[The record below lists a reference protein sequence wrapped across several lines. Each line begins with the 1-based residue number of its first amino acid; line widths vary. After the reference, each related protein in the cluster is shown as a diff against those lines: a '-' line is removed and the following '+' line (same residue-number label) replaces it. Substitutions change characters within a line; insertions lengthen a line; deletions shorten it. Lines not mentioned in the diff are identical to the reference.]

1 MELIKL
7 HPPFTHFA
15 IAMPVALLVLDLY
28 YRFTKRQAD
37 SLHLIFSLLASLS
50 VLSATISGIVV
61 YEPIEDKLYQITLF
75 PTHKYLGLL
84 LAVYFVLLL
93 GVRLSFSKANLMRN
107 LFSLMLIV
115 GVLLLLLQGNLG
127 GTVVYEHMVKPWL
140 EK

>member
-93 GVRLSFSKANLMRN
+93 GVRISFSKANLMRN

-115 GVLLLLLQGNLG
+115 GVLLLFLQGNLG